1 MGHRVFA
8 SLGLLAACAS
18 ALAQAP
24 APADGAALF
33 AAHCQACHQPGA
45 VGAPGIAPPL
55 VGNIGRHAAS
65 EEGRRYLL
73 RVALTGMVGSITVDG
88 VRYAGN
94 MPSFAAALSDAELAA
109 VLRHVLGSYEKVAD
123 VAWLT
128 PEQLAAARQAGGSPN
143 ETHKMRGRL
152 PAGG

>member
-1 MGHRVFA
+1 MVRRVFVF
-8 SLGLLAACAS
+8 LGLLAACS
-18 ALAQAP
+18 ATLAQV
-24 APADGAALF
+24 PADGAALF
-33 AAHCQACHQPGA
+33 VAHCQACHQPGA

-55 VGNIGRHAAS
+55 VGNIGRHAVN

-73 RVALTGMVGSITVDG
+73 HVALTGMVGSITVDG
-88 VRYAGN
+88 VRYTGN
-94 MPSFAAALSDAELAA
+94 MPSFAATLSDAELAA

-123 VAWLT
+123 LAWLT

-143 ETHKMRGRL
+143 ETHKIRGRL

>member
-1 MGHRVFA
+1 MGRRVFA

-18 ALAQAP
+18 ALAQ

-55 VGNIGRHAAS
+55 AGNIGRHAAS

-88 VRYAGN
+88 VRYMGN
-94 MPSFAAALSDAELAA
+94 MPSFAALSDAELAA

-123 VAWLT
+123 LGWLT

>member
-1 MGHRVFA
+1 MVRRVFVF
-8 SLGLLAACAS
+8 LGLLAACS
-18 ALAQAP
+18 ATLAQ

-55 VGNIGRHAAS
+55 VGNIGRHAAN

-88 VRYAGN
+88 VRYMGN
-94 MPSFAAALSDAELAA
+94 MPSFAATLNDAELAA
-109 VLRHVLGSYEKVAD
+109 VLRHVLGTYEKVTD
-123 VAWLT
+123 LGWLT
-128 PEQLAAARQAGGSPN
+128 PEQLAAARQAGGSSN
-143 ETHKMRGRL
+143 ETYKMRGRL

>member
-1 MGHRVFA
+1 MASRVFA
-8 SLGLLAACAS
+8 TLGLLVACAS
-18 ALAQAP
+18 LQAQ

-73 RVALTGMVGSITVDG
+73 RVALTGMVGSVTVDG
-88 VRYAGN
+88 VRYTGN
-94 MPSFAAALSDAELAA
+94 MPSFAALSDNELAA

-123 VAWLT
+123 LGWLT
-128 PEQLAAARQAGGSPN
+128 PDQLAIARQAGGSPN

>member
-1 MGHRVFA
+1 MVRRVFA
-8 SLGLLAACAS
+8 SLGLLAACTT
-18 ALAQAP
+18 ALAQ

-55 VGNIGRHAAS
+55 VGNIGRHAAN

-73 RVALTGMVGSITVDG
+73 RVALSGMVGSITVDG
-88 VRYAGN
+88 VRYTGN

-109 VLRHVLGSYEKVAD
+109 VLRHVLGTYEKVAD
-123 VAWLT
+123 LGWLT
-128 PEQLAAARQAGGSPN
+128 PEQLATARQAGGSPN

>member
-1 MGHRVFA
+1 MVRRVFV
-8 SLGLLAACAS
+8 SLGLLAACS
-18 ALAQAP
+18 ATLAQAQ

-55 VGNIGRHAAS
+55 VGNIGRHAAN

-88 VRYAGN
+88 VRYTGN
-94 MPSFAAALSDAELAA
+94 MPSFAATLSDDELAA
-109 VLRHVLGSYEKVAD
+109 VLRHVLGTVEKVAD
-123 VAWLT
+123 LGWLT

-143 ETHKMRGRL
+143 ETHKIRGRL

>member
-1 MGHRVFA
+1 MGRRVFA

-18 ALAQAP
+18 ALAQ

-55 VGNIGRHAAS
+55 AGNIGRHAAS

-73 RVALTGMVGSITVDG
+73 RVALTGMVCSITVDG
-88 VRYAGN
+88 VRYMGN
-94 MPSFAAALSDAELAA
+94 MPSFAALSDAELAA

-123 VAWLT
+123 LGWLT